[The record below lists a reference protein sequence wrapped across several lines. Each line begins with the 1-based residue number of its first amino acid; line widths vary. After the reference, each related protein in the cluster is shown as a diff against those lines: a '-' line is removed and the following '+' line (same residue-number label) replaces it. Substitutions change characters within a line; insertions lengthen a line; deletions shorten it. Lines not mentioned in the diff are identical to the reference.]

1 MGSAFI
7 SCQKCRALV
16 KYGEHKFASNK
27 KFYCKTCY
35 NLVEGDTSDRLIK
48 ITASLP
54 RTAELRGGKVKDDS
68 QVKSAPGRRKKVRE
82 SKDSEGEV

>member
-1 MGSAFI
+1 MGLAFI

-16 KYGEHKFASNK
+16 KYGEHKFATNK

-54 RTAELRGGKVKDDS
+54 RTAELRGGKAKDDS
-68 QVKSAPGRRKKVRE
+68 QVKSSPGRGKKARKG
-82 SKDSEGEV
+82 KDSEDEV